1 MATSKSAGK
10 SNGKTTPAKSS
21 KPAKATKPASA
32 AVAERVT
39 LNVAVKATTRAGLA
53 KLKLRLGLTNQGAVL
68 DKLVRDGLAAT
79 KAR

>member
-10 SNGKTTPAKSS
+10 SNGKTAPAIKI
-21 KPAKATKPASA
+21 KAAKTTRPVSA
-32 AVAERVT
+32 AAPERVT

-53 KLKLRLGLTNQGAVL
+53 KLKLRFGFSNQGAVL
-68 DKLVRDGLAAT
+68 DKLVRDGLSAT